1 MDRAQTVYERY
12 RNELCRIGWRVQYRA
27 KKAGRLES
35 PLFDNIQAGT
45 NFTQASENKIM
56 IEQLTEGLPAFEKSI
71 LYNLYLE
78 GYSEAE
84 VAKQF
89 NMSQQAVSKWKK
101 KIIHQLSQTTKLQD

>member
-12 RNELCRIGWRVQYRA
+12 KNEICRIGWRVQYRA
-27 KKAGRLES
+27 RKINRVEC

-56 IEQLTEGLPAFEKSI
+56 IEQITEGLPAFEKSI
-71 LYNLYLE
+71 LYKIYLE

-84 VAKQF
+84 VAKQL

-101 KIIHQLSQTTKLQD
+101 KILSQLSQTTKLLD